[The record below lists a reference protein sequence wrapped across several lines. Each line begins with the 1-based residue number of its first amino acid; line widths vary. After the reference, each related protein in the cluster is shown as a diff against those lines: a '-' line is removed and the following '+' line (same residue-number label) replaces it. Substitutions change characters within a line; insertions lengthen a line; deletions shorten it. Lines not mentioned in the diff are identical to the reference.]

1 MDIPAKLLKMTTELV
16 KQNAHKKNLKNSAE
30 PLADGV
36 FDQSDTEPAKNF
48 TFGFGK
54 AVIMPEEKIPNKKK
68 TYYVAGYRI
77 NNPAAGVLDELMA
90 KALWIDDNSGRGGVV
105 LVSVDC
111 VGLFGVDI
119 TEIRKKLEHF
129 CVITGCRSVNICS
142 THCHAGIDTMGMWG
156 PLPKTGRDKS
166 FMEILYKGVISAVE
180 HAYKNRCTGQIYL
193 GYGKADEGSQSA
205 GRPPHVVSDV
215 ITRLRFVPDNGSK
228 EVYMINF
235 ASHPESLESRNSL
248 ISADF
253 PCYMAKYIDEHK
265 NAEMM
270 YFAGAIGGISMH
282 ATDKNNIISTIKT
295 GTRLGEIICDIKKE
309 KKLTPKINILR
320 QELYLP
326 CDNPVFWA
334 ASKFGIIPEK
344 IIVTGKGKLNLGM
357 KSEMSYIQF
366 GELNMLFIP
375 GELFPE
381 LAYGG
386 YLSREE
392 SSIDASPDINP
403 DPLCKIADDEDLL
416 VFGLAN
422 GEIGYILTPNDYL
435 LHPSLPFIEQ
445 PKDKFGRNHYPET
458 NSLGPETAY
467 YIADTFKEMIKKIN
481 K

>member
-1 MDIPAKLLKMTTELV
+1 MDIPAKLLKMATELV
-16 KQNAHKKNLKNSAE
+16 KNNAYKKNLKNSAE
-30 PLADGV
+30 PLQEGV
-36 FDQSDTEPAKNF
+36 FDVSDAPPAKNF

-54 AVIMPEEKIPNKKK
+54 AVIVPEEKIPNKKK
-68 TYYVAGYRI
+68 NYYIAGYRI
-77 NNPAAGVLDELMA
+77 NNPAVGVLDEQMA

-105 LVSVDC
+105 FVSVDC
-111 VGLFGVDI
+111 VGLFGADVA
-119 TEIRKKLEHF
+119 EIRKRLEHF

-166 FMEILYKGVISAVE
+166 FMEILYHSVISAVE
-180 HAYKNRCTGQIYL
+180 QAYKNRTAGQIYL
-193 GYGKADEGSQSA
+193 GYGKADKGSQNA

-215 ITRLRFVPDNGSK
+215 ITRLRFVPDNGAK

-235 ASHPESLESRNSL
+235 ASHPESLEGKNSL
-248 ISADF
+248 VSADF

-282 ATDKNNIISTIKT
+282 AMDKNNIISTIKT
-295 GTRLGEIICDIKKE
+295 GTRLAEIICDIKKE

-320 QELYLP
+320 QELYLS

-334 ASKFGIIPEK
+334 VSKFGVIPEK
-344 IIVTGKGKLNLGM
+344 MIVTGKGKLNLGM
-357 KSEMSYIQF
+357 KAEMSYIEF
-366 GELNMLFIP
+366 GELNMLLIP

-386 YLSREE
+386 YLSKEE
-392 SSIDASPDINP
+392 SSIDASPEINP
-403 DPLCKIADDEDLL
+403 DPLCKIADDENLL
-416 VFGLAN
+416 IFGLAN

-435 LHPSLPFIEQ
+435 LHPTLPFIEQ

-467 YIADTFKEMIKKIN
+467 YIADTFKKMIKKIN

>member
-1 MDIPAKLLKMTTELV
+1 MDIPAKLLKMATELV
-16 KQNAHKKNLKNSAE
+16 KNNAYKKNLKNSAE
-30 PLADGV
+30 PLHEGV
-36 FDQSDTEPAKNF
+36 FDKSDSPPAKNF

-54 AVIMPEEKIPNKKK
+54 AAIIPEEKIPNKKK
-68 TYYVAGYRI
+68 TYYIAGYRI
-77 NNPAAGVLDELMA
+77 NNPAVGVLDEQMA

-105 LVSVDC
+105 FVSVDC
-111 VGLFGVDI
+111 VGLFGVDVA
-119 TEIRKKLEHF
+119 EIRKRLEHF

-156 PLPKTGRDKS
+156 PLPKTGRDKA
-166 FMEILYKGVISAVE
+166 FMEILFQSVISAVE
-180 HAYKNRCTGQIYL
+180 QAYKTRTSGQIYL
-193 GYGKADEGSQSA
+193 GYGKADKGSQNA

-215 ITRLRFVPDNGSK
+215 ITRLRFVPDNGAK

-235 ASHPESLESRNSL
+235 ASHPESLEGKNSL
-248 ISADF
+248 VSADF

-282 ATDKNNIISTIKT
+282 AMDKNNIISTIKT
-295 GTRLGEIICDIKKE
+295 GTRLAEIICDIKEE

-320 QELYLP
+320 QELYLS

-334 ASKFGIIPEK
+334 VSKFGVIPEK
-344 IIVTGKGKLNLGM
+344 MIVTGKGKLNLGM
-357 KSEMSYIQF
+357 KAEMSYIEF
-366 GELNMLFIP
+366 GELNMLLIP

-386 YLSREE
+386 YLSKEE

-403 DPLCKIADDEDLL
+403 DPLCKIADDENLL
-416 VFGLAN
+416 IFGLAN

-467 YIADTFKEMIKKIN
+467 YIADTFRQMIKKIN

>member
-1 MDIPAKLLKMTTELV
+1 MDIPAKLLKTAMDLV
-16 KQNAHKKNLKNSAE
+16 KSNAHKKQLKNSAE
-30 PLADGV
+30 PLPEGV
-36 FDQSDTEPAKNF
+36 FDKSDTEPAKNF

-77 NNPAAGVLDELMA
+77 NNPAVGILDDLMA
-90 KALWIDDNSGRGGVV
+90 KALWIDDNSGRGGMI

-111 VGLFGVDI
+111 VGLFGVDVA
-119 TEIRKKLEHF
+119 EIRKRLEHF
-129 CVITGCRSVNICS
+129 CAITGCRSVNICS

-156 PLPKTGRDKS
+156 PLPKTGRDKD
-166 FMEILYKGVISAVE
+166 FIEIVYNGVISAVE
-180 HAYKNRCTGQIYL
+180 LAYKNRGTGQIYL
-193 GYGKADEGSQSA
+193 GYGKADKGSQSA

-215 ITRLRFVPDNGSK
+215 ITRLRFVPDDGSK

-235 ASHPESLESRNSL
+235 ASHPESLEGKNSL

-270 YFAGAIGGISMH
+270 YFAGAIGGISMN
-282 ATDKNNIISTIKT
+282 AMDENNIISTIKT
-295 GTRLGEIICDIKKE
+295 GQRLGEIICNIKKE

-320 QELYLP
+320 QEMYLS
-326 CDNPVFWA
+326 CDNPVFWV
-334 ASKFGIIPEK
+334 ASKLKIIPER
-344 IIVTGKGKLNLGM
+344 IIVTGTGKLNLGM
-357 KSEMSYIQF
+357 KAEMSYIQF
-366 GELNMLFIP
+366 GELNMLLIP

-386 YLSREE
+386 YLSKDE

-403 DPLCKIADDEDLL
+403 APLCEIADDEKLL

-435 LHPSLPFIEQ
+435 LHPALPFIEQ

-458 NSLGPETAY
+458 NSLGPDTAY
-467 YIADTFKEMIKKIN
+467 YIADTFKEMIKKIS